1 MPPHA
6 HVPGQNDRPAEG
18 FFDFVEAHAADTT
31 TEATY
36 QHNIAWTYAIDLF
49 NRGFYWETHEVL
61 ETLWMRAPQNSR
73 ERMLL
78 QGVIHLA
85 NAALKLNMQRSV
97 AADRLA
103 DKAIECFQEAFPAGG
118 KETLMGLNAE
128 ELKGIAS
135 QCRPPGENISPLSIR

>member
-1 MPPHA
+1 MKCWKPCGCELHKTA
-6 HVPGQNDRPAEG
+6 GNEC
-18 FFDFVEAHAADTT
+18 
-31 TEATY
+31 
-36 QHNIAWTYAIDLF
+36 
-49 NRGFYWETHEVL
+49 
-61 ETLWMRAPQNSR
+61 S
-73 ERMLL
+73 L